1 MRDRRMAIGA
11 WECYSS
17 LSRCHFRRP
26 LETQIMTAAGGSQRG
41 DKGGN
46 AGASQVGQDQFG
58 HKVYR
63 PVIGRP
69 HFSHES
75 HTTHLMQFI
84 CSMAHSVWLV
94 VYIFIMPQI
103 FAYPWHSQ
111 FWPARHLIVKY
122 FHYIFRQTNFF
133 ARQLLPSCQT
143 LYLIKKFKSYRE
155 NIWWFRM
162 LIKKL

>member
-1 MRDRRMAIGA
+1 MCDRRMATGA

-26 LETQIMTAAGGSQRG
+26 LETQIMTAARGRQRG

-46 AGASQVGQDQFG
+46 AGASQVGQDQIG

-94 VYIFIMPQI
+94 VYIFIMNLSHARTPQFKI
-103 FAYPWHSQ
+103 PCIVS
-111 FWPARHLIVKY
+111 HLSDLFFFSLFPTETLQRFY
-122 FHYIFRQTNFF
+122 FRFNSVR
-133 ARQLLPSCQT
+133 LL
-143 LYLIKKFKSYRE
+143 
-155 NIWWFRM
+155 
-162 LIKKL
+162 